1 MLMPLSL
8 FMVLHLFCFSVSD
21 KNEAGEVSVKITR
34 VSINH
39 NIKRASAEFNELL
52 IFIQISIYIVY
63 NNNNYYYFVFVA
75 PSIDQPPQKY
85 I

>member
-8 FMVLHLFCFSVSD
+8 FIVLHLFCFSVSD
-21 KNEAGEVSVKITR
+21 QNESGEVSVRITR

-39 NIKRASAEFNELL
+39 NIKRASAEVNELL
-52 IFIQISIYIVY
+52 IFMQISTYILIY
-63 NNNNYYYFVFVA
+63 NFVCVA
-75 PSIDQPPQKY
+75 PSIDQLPQKY